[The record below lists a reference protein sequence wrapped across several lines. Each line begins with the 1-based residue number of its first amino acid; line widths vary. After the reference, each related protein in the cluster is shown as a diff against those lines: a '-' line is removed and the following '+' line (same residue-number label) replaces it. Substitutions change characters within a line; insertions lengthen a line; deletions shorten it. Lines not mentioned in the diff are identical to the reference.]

1 MFKESRKLLLGP
13 YCKITWRIL
22 IGVAMEYVIRQPI
35 PEVVEDLCECYFSPS
50 FELLSHD
57 NKLGLSLDQGKGADG
72 AAAPGVGFLKPPEEA
87 SGSGKHFRDD
97 VLDARAKNGFEFRT
111 GTKIQLHV
119 AVFHGQ
125 PMPTTIPETPHPPTM
140 RPRVRARRGQATDP
154 HSIAERL
161 RKERIAERIRALQE
175 LVPSV
180 NKTDRTVMYCT
191 YLIDLS
197 CFYPRNKL
205 LPSSIPPA
213 LLFCPVLSEY

>member
-13 YCKITWRIL
+13 YDKYK
-22 IGVAMEYVIRQPI
+22 VYN
-35 PEVVEDLCECYFSPS
+35 LCSERLYDASL
-50 FELLSHD
+50 FEG
-57 NKLGLSLDQGKGADG
+57 KLGLSLDQGKGADG

-87 SGSGKHFRDD
+87 SGSGKRFRDD

-125 PMPTTIPETPHPPTM
+125 PMPTTIPAAPHPPTM

-180 NKTDRTVMYCT
+180 NKR
-191 YLIDLS
+191 
-197 CFYPRNKL
+197 
-205 LPSSIPPA
+205 
-213 LLFCPVLSEY
+213 

>member
-1 MFKESRKLLLGP
+1 
-13 YCKITWRIL
+13 CKITWRIL

-35 PEVVEDLCECYFSPS
+35 PEVVEDLYPSSRGIYLREATAFQQSTETCYFCIC
-50 FELLSHD
+50 LYQ
-57 NKLGLSLDQGKGADG
+57 LGLSLDQGKGADG

-97 VLDARAKNGFEFRT
+97 VLDARAKN
-111 GTKIQLHV
+111 
-119 AVFHGQ
+119 VFHGQ

-180 NKTDRTVMYCT
+180 NKVCNCSNAVCDP
-191 YLIDLS
+191 I
-197 CFYPRNKL
+197 
-205 LPSSIPPA
+205 
-213 LLFCPVLSEY
+213 